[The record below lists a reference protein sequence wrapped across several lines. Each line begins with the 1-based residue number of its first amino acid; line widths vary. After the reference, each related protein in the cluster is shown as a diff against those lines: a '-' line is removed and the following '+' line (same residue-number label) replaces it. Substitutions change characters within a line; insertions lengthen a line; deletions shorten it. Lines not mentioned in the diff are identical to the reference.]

1 MADKSASQGL
11 NKDHGRISLRVFL
24 MGALMLVFL
33 PIVAITGWVSYR
45 NAEQATEQFTY
56 AMANE
61 VGERIQERVFAFF
74 EIPRRVL
81 AYNQD
86 LADSGLLGE
95 DKRDEMVQKF
105 LLQLRQQP
113 LLTFV
118 SIGMADGEYYGGN
131 RPPRGDDRGLRILHA
146 RIADERKLHIY
157 RVDETG
163 QAADLLS
170 KGEQAFDARQQPW
183 YAATTGRHGIAW
195 YPAYRYQINDG
206 TTAYEA
212 MGIGVSAPLFNPMG
226 EFIGVITADV
236 ALSHLSEY
244 LGQMTAK
251 TGGIAFIAEAG
262 GELLATSTPE
272 PIYRVGNG
280 AVTRVTLST
289 SDNALLRL
297 AGERLKAGDQ
307 PDGSTF
313 ADLAGE
319 RYLLKWQSH
328 QLPEGP
334 RLTVGVLLP
343 QARYAAVASNMLR
356 NIIYLALAVAL
367 FSIIIGLFT
376 SDWIA
381 RPLRALSRSS
391 ASLAA
396 GNWPATTP
404 KLSPIQ
410 EVATLFASM
419 EDMAQRVKAHSE
431 NLERLVAERTRELEE
446 AHLSLTD
453 SIDYAR
459 LIQNAILPDRQLVS
473 EMGDQH
479 FVLWLPRDV
488 VGGDFYFYQGG
499 AQGKLFGVIDCA
511 GHGVPGACMTMAAH
525 AAIEVA
531 AQAVP
536 WSDPARLLLQTD
548 AVVRSML
555 PLDNRIVASIDA
567 AFCHYDAETG
577 GITFAGAHQSL
588 FWTDGKVC
596 EEISGGRRSLND
608 KKRGAYENV
617 TRPDDPAHTY
627 YLVSDGLLDQAGGGA
642 GHSFGTRRFREWI
655 LRCAHLSLPAQ
666 RDDLIR
672 TIQHYRA
679 GHAQRDDITVLA
691 FRFSDRKQT

>member
-1 MADKSASQGL
+1 MAEDGL
-11 NKDHGRISLRVFL
+11 SKQGRISLRLFL

-45 NAEQATEQFTY
+45 NAAQATEQFTY

-61 VGERIQERVFAFF
+61 VGERLQERVLSFF

-86 LADSGLLGE
+86 LADNGLLGE

-118 SIGMADGEYYGGN
+118 SIGMADGEFYGGN
-131 RPPRGDDRGLRILHA
+131 RPPRGEDRGLRILHA
-146 RIADERKLHIY
+146 RIADERKLHVY
-157 RVDETG
+157 RVDATG
-163 QAADLLS
+163 LAADLLS
-170 KGEQAFDARQQPW
+170 QSDEPFDARQQPW

-195 YPAYRYQINDG
+195 YPAYRYQIHDG
-206 TTAYEA
+206 TDAYEA
-212 MGIGVSAPLFNPMG
+212 MGIGVSAPLFNPIG

-244 LGQMTAK
+244 LSQLTAK

-272 PIYRVGNG
+272 PIYRVGAGN
-280 AVTRVTLST
+280 VTRLKLTT
-289 SDNALLRL
+289 SDNPYLRV
-297 AGERLKAGDQ
+297 AGERLIASAQ
-307 PDGSTF
+307 SDGSTF
-313 ADLAGE
+313 TDIGGE
-319 RYLLKWQSH
+319 RHLLKWQSH

-334 RLTVGVLLP
+334 SLTVGVLLP
-343 QARYAAVASNMLR
+343 QARYAAVASDMLR

-367 FSIIIGLFT
+367 FSIFIGLFA

-381 RPLRALSRSS
+381 RPLRTLSESS
-391 ASLAA
+391 VSLAA
-396 GNWPATTP
+396 GNWPTNAP
-404 KLSPIQ
+404 KLSPIN
-410 EVATLFASM
+410 EVATLFTSL
-419 EDMAQRVKAHSE
+419 EDMARRVKAHSE
-431 NLERLVAERTRELEE
+431 NLERLVAERTQALEE

-453 SIDYAR
+453 SIDYAH
-459 LIQNAILPDRQLVS
+459 LIQQAILPDRQLNE
-473 EMGDQH
+473 EMGDRH

-488 VGGDFYFYQGG
+488 VGGDFYFYSGN

-531 AQAVP
+531 TQAIP
-536 WSDPARLLLQTD
+536 WNDPAQLLLQTD
-548 AVVRSML
+548 AAVRSML

-567 AFCHYDAETG
+567 AFCHYNAETG
-577 GITFAGAHQSL
+577 VLSFAGAHQSL
-588 FWTDGKVC
+588 FWTDGTVC

-608 KKRGAYENV
+608 RKRGTYQNV
-617 TRPDDPAHTY
+617 TRPVTDSHTY
-627 YLVSDGLLDQAGGGA
+627 YLVSDGLLDQAGGRD
-642 GHSFGTRRFREWI
+642 GHSFGNRRFRDWI
-655 LRCAHLSLPAQ
+655 QQHAHLSLAEQ
-666 RDDLIR
+666 RQRLIETIDD
-672 TIQHYRA
+672 YRA
-679 GHAQRDDITVLA
+679 GRPQRDDITVLA
-691 FRFSDRKQT
+691 FRLP

>member
-1 MADKSASQGL
+1 MTDQESRQQSGQHRK
-11 NKDHGRISLRVFL
+11 ISLRLFL
-24 MGALMLVFL
+24 MSTLMLVFL

-45 NAEQATEQFTY
+45 NAEQSTEQFTY

-61 VGERIQERVFAFF
+61 VGERLQERVLSFF

-86 LADSGLLGE
+86 LADNGLLGE

-118 SIGMADGEYYGGN
+118 SIGMADGEFYGGN

-146 RIADERKLHIY
+146 RIADERRLHVY

-163 QAADLLS
+163 LAADLLS
-170 KGEQAFDARQQPW
+170 RGDEPFDARRQPW
-183 YAATTGRHGIAW
+183 YAATTARHGIAW
-195 YPAYRYQINDG
+195 YPAYRYQIHDG
-206 TTAYEA
+206 TDAYEA
-212 MGIGVSAPLFNPMG
+212 MGIGVSAPLFNPLG

-244 LGQMTAK
+244 LSQLTAK

-262 GELLATSTPE
+262 GKLLATSTPE
-272 PIYRVGNG
+272 PIYRVSEEG
-280 AVTRVTLST
+280 VPRVELAS

-297 AGERLKAGDQ
+297 AGERLTASAKM
-307 PDGSTF
+307 DGSSF
-313 ADLAGE
+313 ADFGGE
-319 RYLLKWQSH
+319 RHLLKWQSH

-334 RLTVGVLLP
+334 LLTVGVLLP

-367 FSIIIGLFT
+367 FSIVIGLFA

-381 RPLRALSRSS
+381 RPLRTLSASS
-391 ASLAA
+391 VSLAA
-396 GNWPATTP
+396 GDWPTNAP
-404 KLSPIQ
+404 KLSPIN
-410 EVATLFASM
+410 EVATLFTSL
-419 EDMAQRVKAHSE
+419 EDMARRVKAHSE
-431 NLERLVAERTRELEE
+431 NLERLVAERTQALEE
-446 AHLSLTD
+446 AHLRLTD

-459 LIQNAILPDRQLVS
+459 LIQNAILPDRQLADD
-473 EMGDQH
+473 MADRH

-488 VGGDFYFYQGG
+488 VGGDFYFYAGNGQ
-499 AQGKLFGVIDCA
+499 QKLFGVIDCA

-531 AQAVP
+531 SQAVP
-536 WSDPARLLLQTD
+536 WNDPARLLLQTD
-548 AVVRSML
+548 AVVRNML

-567 AFCHYDAETG
+567 AFCHHDAAAG
-577 GITFAGAHQSL
+577 VLTFAGAHQSL
-588 FWTDGKVC
+588 FWTDGTVC

-608 KKRGAYENV
+608 RKRGSYQNV
-617 TRPDDPAHTY
+617 TLPTAGTHSY
-627 YLVSDGLLDQAGGGA
+627 YLVSDGLLDQAGGSA
-642 GHSFGTRRFREWI
+642 GHSFGNQRLREWI
-655 LRCAHLSLPAQ
+655 LQNAHLPLAEQ
-666 RDDLIR
+666 RQRLIE
-672 TIQHYRA
+672 TIDAYRA
-679 GHAQRDDITVLA
+679 ALPQRDDITVFA
-691 FRFSDRKQT
+691 FKLP

>member
-1 MADKSASQGL
+1 MADKSAPDGL
-11 NKDHGRISLRVFL
+11 NPHHGRISLRLFL

-33 PIVAITGWVSYR
+33 PIVAITGWISYR
-45 NAEQATEQFTY
+45 NAAQATEQFTY

-61 VGERIQERVFAFF
+61 VGERIQERVLAFF

-86 LADSGLLGE
+86 LADNGLLGE
-95 DKRDEMVQKF
+95 QNRDEMVQKF

-118 SIGMADGEYYGGN
+118 AIGMADGEYYGGN
-131 RPPRGDDRGLRILHA
+131 RPPRGEDRGLRILHA
-146 RIADERKLHIY
+146 RIADERKLHVY

-170 KGEQAFDARQQPW
+170 KSEHSFDARQQPW

-195 YPAYRYQINDG
+195 YPAYRYQIDDG
-206 TTAYEA
+206 TAAYEA
-212 MGIGVSAPLFNPMG
+212 MGIGVSAPLFNPLG

-244 LGQMTAK
+244 LGQLTAK
-251 TGGIAFIAEAG
+251 TGGIAFIAETG

-280 AVTRVTLST
+280 AVTRVKLST

-297 AGERLKAGDQ
+297 AGERLMAGNQ
-307 PDGSTF
+307 TDGSTF
-313 ADLAGE
+313 ADIAGE
-319 RYLLKWQSH
+319 RHLFKWQSH
-328 QLPEGP
+328 QLPDGP

-343 QARYAAVASNMLR
+343 QDRYAAVASDMLR

-367 FSIIIGLFT
+367 FSIVIGLFA

-381 RPLRALSRSS
+381 RPLRALSQSS
-391 ASLAA
+391 VSLAA
-396 GNWPATTP
+396 GNWPATAP
-404 KLSPIQ
+404 AFSPIH

-419 EDMAQRVKAHSE
+419 EDMARRVKAHSE
-431 NLERLVAERTRELEE
+431 NLERLVAERTQALEE
-446 AHLSLTD
+446 AHLRLTD

-459 LIQNAILPDRQLVS
+459 LIQNAILPDRQLAEEVQ
-473 EMGDQH
+473 GRH

-488 VGGDFYFYQGG
+488 VGGDFYFYSGN

-531 AQAVP
+531 TQVVP
-536 WSDPARLLLQTD
+536 WNDPARLLLQTD

-567 AFCHYDAETG
+567 AFCHYDAGTG
-577 GITFAGAHQSL
+577 MITFAGAHQSL
-588 FWTDGKVC
+588 FWTDGTVC
-596 EEISGGRRSLND
+596 EEIAGGRRSLND
-608 KKRGAYENV
+608 RKRGTYENV
-617 TRPDDPAHTY
+617 TRPADPAHTY
-627 YLVSDGLLDQAGGGA
+627 YLVSDGLLDQAGGSA

-655 LRCAHLSLPAQ
+655 VRHAHLPAAEQ
-666 RDDLIR
+666 RDRLIDTVER
-672 TIQHYRA
+672 YR
-679 GHAQRDDITVLA
+679 GDHAQRDDITVLA
-691 FRFSDRKQT
+691 FRLP

>member
-1 MADKSASQGL
+1 MVKDGL
-11 NKDHGRISLRVFL
+11 STHRRISLRLFL

-45 NAEQATEQFTY
+45 NAAQATEQFTY

-61 VGERIQERVFAFF
+61 VGERLQERVLSFF

-86 LADSGLLGE
+86 LADNGLLGE

-118 SIGMADGEYYGGN
+118 SIGMADGEFYGGN
-131 RPPRGDDRGLRILHA
+131 RPPRGADRGLRILHA
-146 RIADERKLHIY
+146 RIADERRLHVY

-163 QAADLLS
+163 LAADILS
-170 KGEQAFDARQQPW
+170 RSDEPFDARQQPW

-195 YPAYRYQINDG
+195 YPAYRYQIHDG
-206 TTAYEA
+206 TDAYEA
-212 MGIGVSAPLFNPMG
+212 MGIGVSAPLFNPQG

-244 LGQMTAK
+244 LNQLTAK
-251 TGGIAFIAEAG
+251 SGGIAFIAETG

-272 PIYRVGNG
+272 PIYRVDAGGNG
-280 AVTRVTLST
+280 AVTRVKLAT
-289 SDNALLRL
+289 SDNAYLRV
-297 AGERLKAGDQ
+297 AGERLMAGTQ
-307 PDGSTF
+307 RDGSTF
-313 ADLAGE
+313 VDIDGE

-328 QLPEGP
+328 LLPEGP
-334 RLTVGVLLP
+334 HLTVGVLLP
-343 QARYAAVASNMLR
+343 QASFAAVASNMLR
-356 NIIYLALAVAL
+356 NIVYLALAVAL
-367 FSIIIGLFT
+367 FSIAIGLFA

-381 RPLRALSRSS
+381 RPLRTLSASS
-391 ASLAA
+391 VSLAA
-396 GNWPATTP
+396 GNWPTDAP
-404 KLSPIQ
+404 KLSPIN
-410 EVATLFASM
+410 EVATLFTSL
-419 EDMAQRVKAHSE
+419 EDMARRVKAHSE
-431 NLERLVAERTRELEE
+431 NLERLVAERTQALEE

-459 LIQNAILPDRQLVS
+459 LIQNAILPDRQLS
-473 EMGDQH
+473 EEMSGRH

-488 VGGDFYFYQGG
+488 VGGDFYFYSGN

-531 AQAVP
+531 TQAIS
-536 WSDPARLLLQTD
+536 WNDPARLLLQTD
-548 AVVRSML
+548 AVVRNML

-577 GITFAGAHQSL
+577 MLSFAGAHQSL
-588 FWTDGKVC
+588 FWTDGTVC

-608 KKRGAYENV
+608 RKRGTYQNV
-617 TRPDDPAHTY
+617 TRPVAEEHTY
-627 YLVSDGLLDQAGGGA
+627 YLVSDGLLDQAGGND
-642 GHSFGTRRFREWI
+642 GHSFGNRRFIDWI
-655 LRCAHLSLPAQ
+655 LQHAHLPLEEQ
-666 RDDLIR
+666 RQYLVK
-672 TIQHYRA
+672 TIEDYRA
-679 GHAQRDDITVLA
+679 GRPQRDDITVLA
-691 FRFSDRKQT
+691 FRLP

>member
-1 MADKSASQGL
+1 MAEDGL
-11 NKDHGRISLRVFL
+11 SKQGRISLRLFL

-45 NAEQATEQFTY
+45 NAAQATEQFTY

-61 VGERIQERVFAFF
+61 VGERLQERVLSFF

-86 LADSGLLGE
+86 LADNGLLGE

-118 SIGMADGEYYGGN
+118 SIGMADGEFYGGN
-131 RPPRGDDRGLRILHA
+131 RPPRGEDRGLRILHA
-146 RIADERKLHIY
+146 RIADERKLHVY
-157 RVDETG
+157 RVDATG
-163 QAADLLS
+163 LAADLLS
-170 KGEQAFDARQQPW
+170 QSDEPFDARQQPW

-195 YPAYRYQINDG
+195 YPAYRYQIHDG
-206 TTAYEA
+206 TDAYEA
-212 MGIGVSAPLFNPMG
+212 MGIGVSAPLFNPIG

-244 LGQMTAK
+244 LSQLTAK

-272 PIYRVGNG
+272 PIYRVGAGN
-280 AVTRVTLST
+280 VTRLKLTT
-289 SDNALLRL
+289 SDNPYLRV
-297 AGERLKAGDQ
+297 AGERLIASAQ
-307 PDGSTF
+307 SDGSTF
-313 ADLAGE
+313 TDIGGE
-319 RYLLKWQSH
+319 RHLLKWQSH

-334 RLTVGVLLP
+334 SLTVGVLLP
-343 QARYAAVASNMLR
+343 QARYAAVASDMLR

-367 FSIIIGLFT
+367 FSIFIGLFA

-381 RPLRALSRSS
+381 RPLRTLSESS
-391 ASLAA
+391 VSLAA
-396 GNWPATTP
+396 GNWPTNAP
-404 KLSPIQ
+404 KLSPIN
-410 EVATLFASM
+410 EVATLFTSL
-419 EDMAQRVKAHSE
+419 EDMARRVKAHSE
-431 NLERLVAERTRELEE
+431 NLERLVAERTQALEE

-453 SIDYAR
+453 SIDYAH
-459 LIQNAILPDRQLVS
+459 LIQQAILPDRQLNE
-473 EMGDQH
+473 EMGDRH

-488 VGGDFYFYQGG
+488 VGGDFYFYSGN

-531 AQAVP
+531 TQAIP
-536 WSDPARLLLQTD
+536 WNDPAQLLLQTD
-548 AVVRSML
+548 AAVRSML

-567 AFCHYDAETG
+567 AFCHYNAESG
-577 GITFAGAHQSL
+577 VLSFAGAHQSL
-588 FWTDGKVC
+588 FWTDGTVC

-608 KKRGAYENV
+608 RKRGTYQNV
-617 TRPDDPAHTY
+617 TRPVTDSHTY
-627 YLVSDGLLDQAGGGA
+627 YLVSDGLLDQAGGRD
-642 GHSFGTRRFREWI
+642 GHSFGNRRFRDWI
-655 LRCAHLSLPAQ
+655 QQHAHLSLAEQ
-666 RDDLIR
+666 RQRLIETIDD
-672 TIQHYRA
+672 YRA
-679 GHAQRDDITVLA
+679 GRPQRDDITVLA
-691 FRFSDRKQT
+691 FRLP

>member
-1 MADKSASQGL
+1 MADKSTADEMKQ
-11 NKDHGRISLRVFL
+11 HGKVSLRLFL

-45 NAEQATEQFTY
+45 NAAQATEQFTY
-56 AMANE
+56 AMANG
-61 VGERIQERVFAFF
+61 VGERIQERVLAFF

-86 LADSGLLGE
+86 LADNGLLGE

-131 RPPRGDDRGLRILHA
+131 RPPRGNDRGLRILHA
-146 RIADERKLHIY
+146 RIADERKLHVY
-157 RVDETG
+157 RVGETG
-163 QAADLLS
+163 QAAELLS
-170 KGEQAFDARQQPW
+170 KGEQPFDARQRPW

-195 YPAYRYQINDG
+195 YPAYRYLINDG
-206 TTAYEA
+206 TDAYEA
-212 MGIGVSAPLFNPMG
+212 MGIGVSAPLFNPLG
-226 EFIGVITADV
+226 NFIGVITADV

-244 LGQMTAK
+244 LSELTAK
-251 TGGIAFIAEAG
+251 TGGIAFIAESG

-272 PIYRVGNG
+272 AIYRVANG
-280 AVTRVTLST
+280 EVIRLKLSA
-289 SDNALLRL
+289 SENPLLRM
-297 AGERLKAGDQ
+297 AGDRLKTDDQ

-313 ADLAGE
+313 ADIDGARHLFT
-319 RYLLKWQSH
+319 WQSH

-343 QARYAAVASNMLR
+343 QAPYAAVASDMLR
-356 NIIYLALAVAL
+356 NIVYLALAVAL

-381 RPLRALSRSS
+381 RPLRTLSQSS
-391 ASLAA
+391 VSLAA
-396 GNWPATTP
+396 GNWPATAP
-404 KLSPIQ
+404 ALSPIR

-459 LIQNAILPDRQLVS
+459 LIQNAILPDRQLAE
-473 EMGDQH
+473 EMAERH

-488 VGGDFYFYQGG
+488 VGGDFYFYQGN
-499 AQGKLFGVIDCA
+499 AHGKLFGVIDCA

-531 AQAVP
+531 TQAIP
-536 WSDPARLLLQTD
+536 WTDPASLLVQTD
-548 AVVRSML
+548 AVVRNML

-567 AFCHYDAETG
+567 AFCHVDTATG
-577 GITFAGAHQSL
+577 VLSFAGAHQSL
-588 FWTDGKVC
+588 FWTDGVIC

-608 KKRGAYENV
+608 RKRGTYQNV
-617 TRPDDPAHTY
+617 TRPVADIHTY
-627 YLVSDGLLDQAGGGA
+627 YLVSDGLLDQAGGRD
-642 GHSFGTRRFREWI
+642 GHSFGNRRFRDWT
-655 LRCAHLSLPAQ
+655 LQHAYLSLDEQ
-666 RDDLIR
+666 RQRLIETIDD
-672 TIQHYRA
+672 YRA
-679 GHAQRDDITVLA
+679 GRPQRDDITVLA
-691 FRFSDRKQT
+691 FRLP

>member
-1 MADKSASQGL
+1 MST
-11 NKDHGRISLRVFL
+11 HRRISLRLFL

-45 NAEQATEQFTY
+45 NAAQATEQFTY

-61 VGERIQERVFAFF
+61 VGERLQERVLSFF

-86 LADSGLLGE
+86 LADNGLLGE

-118 SIGMADGEYYGGN
+118 SIGMSDGEFYGGN
-131 RPPRGDDRGLRILHA
+131 RPPRGEDRGLRILHA
-146 RIADERKLHIY
+146 RIADERRLHVY

-163 QAADLLS
+163 LAADLLS
-170 KGEQAFDARQQPW
+170 RSDEPFDARQQPW

-195 YPAYRYQINDG
+195 YPAYRYQIHDG
-206 TTAYEA
+206 TDAYEA
-212 MGIGVSAPLFNPMG
+212 MGIGVSAPLFNPLG

-244 LGQMTAK
+244 LNQLTAK
-251 TGGIAFIAEAG
+251 SGGIAFIAEAG

-272 PIYRVGNG
+272 PIYRVGASSNG
-280 AVTRVTLST
+280 AVTRVKLAT
-289 SDNALLRL
+289 SDNPYLRV
-297 AGERLKAGDQ
+297 AGEHLMASAQR
-307 PDGSTF
+307 DGSTF
-313 ADLAGE
+313 ADIDGE

-334 RLTVGVLLP
+334 HLTVGVLLS
-343 QARYAAVASNMLR
+343 QARFAAVASDMLR

-367 FSIIIGLFT
+367 FSIVIGLFA

-381 RPLRALSRSS
+381 RPLRTLSASS
-391 ASLAA
+391 VSLAA
-396 GNWPATTP
+396 GNWPTDAP
-404 KLSPIQ
+404 KLSPIN
-410 EVATLFASM
+410 EVATLFTSL
-419 EDMAQRVKAHSE
+419 EDMARRVKAHSE
-431 NLERLVAERTRELEE
+431 NLERLVAERTQALEE

-459 LIQNAILPDRQLVS
+459 LIQNAILPDRQLS
-473 EMGDQH
+473 EEMSGRH

-488 VGGDFYFYQGG
+488 VGGDFYFYSGN
-499 AQGKLFGVIDCA
+499 AQEKLFGVIDCA

-531 AQAVP
+531 TQAVP
-536 WSDPARLLLQTD
+536 WSDPARVLLEAD
-548 AVVRSML
+548 AVVRNML

-567 AFCHYDAETG
+567 AFCHYDDETG
-577 GITFAGAHQSL
+577 VLSFAGAHQSL
-588 FWTDGKVC
+588 FWTDGMVC

-608 KKRGAYENV
+608 RKRGTYQKV
-617 TRPDDPAHTY
+617 TRPVADGHTY
-627 YLVSDGLLDQAGGGA
+627 YLVSDGLLDQAGGND
-642 GHSFGTRRFREWI
+642 GHSFGNRRFREWI
-655 LRCAHLSLPAQ
+655 MQHAQLSLEEQ
-666 RDDLIR
+666 RQHLIK
-672 TIQHYRA
+672 TIEDYRA
-679 GHAQRDDITVLA
+679 GRPQRDDITVLA
-691 FRFSDRKQT
+691 FRLP